1 VVVEAV
7 DVDPPFTWAHTSML
21 NISKVNHNLHMLWIY
36 KCMSTYHVITLSSA
50 SHQQKLLWY
59 SNLAISFVFIG
70 QTTACAVVEAVDPFK
85 WAPTSILNTYKV
97 YHNPNLIC
105 CGCA

>member
-1 VVVEAV
+1 MYEYL
-7 DVDPPFTWAHTSML
+7 P
-21 NISKVNHNLHMLWIY
+21 
-36 KCMSTYHVITLSSA
+36 CYHSLVSLSSA
-50 SHQQKLLWY
+50 KTLVVFKPSHL
-59 SNLAISFVFIG
+59 FFFIG
-70 QTTACAVVEAVDPFK
+70 QTTACAVVEAADPFK